1 MKLSHIFLAFAAQL
15 MAALAAKAGCLATSV
30 ISQGLYVNF
39 YKYPY
44 RSMVYQTDPNFY
56 FSGYKQFGYLHS
68 VGSVTSANVDI
79 WLGRDRV
86 DYSSVYGYSITYT
99 NFTMDLSGWFLADQ
113 TGDYT
118 FSLYGDDGASIQFGT
133 VSGCCGRA
141 SDVVSGYTL
150 DARYPGSSSATF
162 SLVKGTYYPIKI
174 VYVNWI
180 QRLVLRLTYKDPSGR
195 TVSDIGSHIYQI
207 KQDEICE
214 VTTTNYW
221 TGSVTSATTV
231 YPSDGGRPTVTVDV
245 PPTTTTTYWTNDY
258 TSTTTYS
265 PDGGRPTVIVELPP
279 KTSTT
284 YWTNDYTST
293 TTVTPSDGGEP
304 TVIVEVPNVRTSTST
319 WTGSYTTLTTVTGTD
334 GIETPVVEVP
344 GVKTSTFTWTGS

>member
-1 MKLSHIFLAFAAQL
+1 
-15 MAALAAKAGCLATSV
+15 
-30 ISQGLYVNF
+30 
-39 YKYPY
+39 
-44 RSMVYQTDPNFY
+44 
-56 FSGYKQFGYLHS
+56 
-68 VGSVTSANVDI
+68 
-79 WLGRDRV
+79 
-86 DYSSVYGYSITYT
+86 
-99 NFTMDLSGWFLADQ
+99 
-113 TGDYT
+113 
-118 FSLYGDDGASIQFGT
+118 
-133 VSGCCGRA
+133 
-141 SDVVSGYTL
+141 
-150 DARYPGSSSATF
+150 
-162 SLVKGTYYPIKI
+162 
-174 VYVNWI
+174 
-180 QRLVLRLTYKDPSGR
+180 YKDPSGR

-304 TVIVEVPNVRTSTST
+304 TVIVEFATKDVYDLSDQRLHEYHDCDS
-319 WTGSYTTLTTVTGTD
+319 
-334 GIETPVVEVP
+334 
-344 GVKTSTFTWTGS
+344 